1 MKRFL
6 LFIVFVLAL
15 AIFTINLKHITPAHS
30 AQETRVDVYQEKK
43 PVKSIVFAIGMNK
56 YFVDCKTEGV
66 TMDAR
71 PFIKE
76 GRTFVPVRYMGNALG
91 VTNDNITWN
100 GDLNKAGLRL
110 GGNSVDMIIGVARIN
125 VNGQDRDIDVAPVLN
140 ESEGRTYLPARYI
153 AEGLGFEVDWD
164 EASQTVLCWPRG
176 EARPDVTAVMKY
188 IETINK
194 PVTPQNP
201 ATPPNLITTNKTGD
215 KPEDVR
221 QLEGLLGVTTGWY
234 SPSWVYLPV
243 WEKSTWDKAMWELAN
258 QNNSCSYFT
267 LDYNSKGGFTIVAI
281 KWIRNLS
288 DIRGVELDL
297 SPMEKV
303 LNWRFSGH
311 PDKVQ
316 EIMNYS
322 WEVAKR
328 ARVSLSDRAPWKDY
342 YIDGWKVS
350 IGSIGGCFVEAIIT
364 KEGA

>member
-1 MKRFL
+1 MRRFL

-43 PVKSIVFAIGMNK
+43 PVKSIVFTIGMNK
-56 YFVDCKTEGV
+56 YFVDGKTEGV